1 MGLYDMPGMLGAS
14 SGDVYGAGG
23 EQDEL
28 SAMQPDEMSSLG
40 GLMRG
45 APLRKK
51 KSVASQMA
59 LPLILGALS
68 GLGGKAGIGAAAPL
82 SLLVQALMTHKQNS
96 AGGQQEQQPW
106 NEKPPVAGNSGSSG
120 AGILGILGKLF
131 GGQ

>member
-14 SGDVYGAGG
+14 SQDIYGAGG

-28 SAMQPDEMSSLG
+28 SAMPQVDG
-40 GLMRG
+40 GTQYDVASPYGL
-45 APLRKK
+45 PRKK

-59 LPLILGALS
+59 LPLMLGAMA
-68 GLGGKAGIGAAAPL
+68 GLGGKAGVGAAAPIA
-82 SLLVQALMTHKQNS
+82 LLVQALMNSQKKS
-96 AGGQQEQQPW
+96 AGSQQPW
-106 NEKPPVAGNSGSSG
+106 NEKPPVAGNSGSSS